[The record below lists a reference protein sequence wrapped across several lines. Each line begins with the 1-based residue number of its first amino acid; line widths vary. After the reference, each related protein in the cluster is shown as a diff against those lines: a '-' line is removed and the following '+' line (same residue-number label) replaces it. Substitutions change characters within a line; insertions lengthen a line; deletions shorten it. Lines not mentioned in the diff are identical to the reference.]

1 MIVLEVA
8 NIAAFK
14 NDKDAAA
21 PALDRCNIIN
31 IVSVIGNRNKVANYE
46 PVGSLEY
53 AVWYVFHRDTI
64 HAIVIQITIE
74 QNNPACIMMRCV
86 AGSKN
91 WPIIKVKIGIIMV
104 EPRVIAIA
112 FVLSF
117 SLIVFILSPAC

>member
-1 MIVLEVA
+1 
-8 NIAAFK
+8 
-14 NDKDAAA
+14 
-21 PALDRCNIIN
+21 
-31 IVSVIGNRNKVANYE
+31 
-46 PVGSLEY
+46 
-53 AVWYVFHRDTI
+53 
-64 HAIVIQITIE
+64 
-74 QNNPACIMMRCV
+74 MRCV